1 MLSWI
6 GVAKWWS
13 ICLKLA
19 CKFHSF
25 KDSCP
30 KRKHVHVI
38 QWKCLQVLTKEG
50 KLDPCISLQLC
61 WTRAFKNWI
70 IVNPVY
76 RVYTK
81 TMDSYL
87 STLFTPENQ
96 INITPIIRTLRKTE
110 PRNKQI
116 VSERWSAC
124 PLTLHPSLAEKEI
137 YHRMK
142 SAFKL
147 FHNVI

>member
-1 MLSWI
+1 
-6 GVAKWWS
+6 
-13 ICLKLA
+13 
-19 CKFHSF
+19 
-25 KDSCP
+25 
-30 KRKHVHVI
+30 
-38 QWKCLQVLTKEG
+38 
-50 KLDPCISLQLC
+50 
-61 WTRAFKNWI
+61 
-70 IVNPVY
+70 
-76 RVYTK
+76 
-81 TMDSYL
+81 MDSYL

-124 PLTLHPSLAEKEI
+124 PLTLHPSRAEKEI

-147 FHNVI
+147 FHNVVSKSPKAVCLT